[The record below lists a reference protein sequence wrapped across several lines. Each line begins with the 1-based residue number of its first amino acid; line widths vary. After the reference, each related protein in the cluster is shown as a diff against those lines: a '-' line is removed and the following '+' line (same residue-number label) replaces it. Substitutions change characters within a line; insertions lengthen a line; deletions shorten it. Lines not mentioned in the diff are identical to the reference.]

1 MILSWVQWEN
11 VKVWPHKCYHCYA
24 LFCLQQTLS
33 DELEKTQPQL
43 SDLAVNG
50 RLFLE
55 KVPDVADRAFLE
67 SQLNTL
73 EELQASVVR
82 KSLAKQEE
90 LIRCIV
96 QQQDFQ
102 TQLQSCMHVLQV
114 SLRSSPSRDQRTLIP
129 FVNVTGRCGRTD
141 GVAYDSDE
149 TGYPSR
155 TGSVSSE
162 AVSSCTCRL
171 RLPYPTDQ
179 FWKMVSAF
187 RFNEGQWS

>member
-1 MILSWVQWEN
+1 MSRYDHKN
-11 VKVWPHKCYHCYA
+11 VTIA
-24 LFCLQQTLS
+24 LLCFVCLQQTLS

-50 RLFLE
+50 RLYLE
-55 KVPDVADRAFLE
+55 KVPDAADRGFLE

-114 SLRSSPSRDQRTLIP
+114 SLRPSQPRE
-129 FVNVTGRCGRTD
+129 F
-141 GVAYDSDE
+141 
-149 TGYPSR
+149 
-155 TGSVSSE
+155 
-162 AVSSCTCRL
+162 
-171 RLPYPTDQ
+171 
-179 FWKMVSAF
+179 
-187 RFNEGQWS
+187 

>member
-1 MILSWVQWEN
+1 MRN
-11 VKVWPHKCYHCYA
+11 VKVSPLKCYHCFA
-24 LFCLQQTLS
+24 LFCLLQTLS
-33 DELEKTQPQL
+33 DELEKTQPRL
-43 SDLAVNG
+43 SHLVVSG

-55 KVPDVADRAFLE
+55 KVPDVADRGFLE

-114 SLRSSPSRDQRTLIP
+114 RLRLSEQYLP
-129 FVNVTGRCGRTD
+129 FVRTGRFNGRVGKCNCGRTERA
-141 GVAYDSDE
+141 AYDQ
-149 TGYPSR
+149 TG
-155 TGSVSSE
+155 
-162 AVSSCTCRL
+162 
-171 RLPYPTDQ
+171 
-179 FWKMVSAF
+179 
-187 RFNEGQWS
+187 

>member
-1 MILSWVQWEN
+1 M
-11 VKVWPHKCYHCYA
+11 
-24 LFCLQQTLS
+24 FCLQQTLS

-55 KVPDVADRAFLE
+55 KVPDVADRRFLE

-114 SLRSSPSRDQRTLIP
+114 SLRSSQPRDQRTLIP

-149 TGYPSR
+149 TGYPSKQGLFR
-155 TGSVSSE
+155 QRQS
-162 AVSSCTCRL
+162 AVAFADL

-179 FWKMVSAF
+179 F
-187 RFNEGQWS
+187 